1 MGSERRIMS
10 QVEEQTPQEAEIQEP
25 LTGETPE
32 GEEAPTP
39 AEEPESVIV
48 TFGEEPAVKEEDRKD
63 PKWLRELRKTH
74 RETVKEKRKLE
85 EKLRE
90 YEQAKTPE
98 VTIGPKPTLEGCE
111 WDPERYEEDLTRW
124 YETKRKK
131 DEAEA
136 KAKAQEEEQTK
147 AWQARV
153 EDYGKAKTS
162 LEVDDFEEAE
172 SEVFSTLSQVQ
183 QGILIQGC
191 TNPAQMVYALGKSPA
206 KAKELASI
214 TDPVKF
220 AFAAAKLEA
229 QIKMSKRNPIPPPEK
244 VPQATGRN
252 ISGTVDSTLERLREE
267 AARSGDYTKVTAYK
281 RQIRDKQS

>member
-32 GEEAPTP
+32 GGEAPAPT
-39 AEEPESVIV
+39 EEPESVIV
-48 TFGEEPAVKEEDRKD
+48 TFGEDPAAHEEEHKA
-63 PKWLRELRKTH
+63 PEWVRELRKAH
-74 RETVKEKRKLE
+74 RETLKEKRKLE
-85 EKLRE
+85 ERLRE

-98 VTIGPKPTLEGCE
+98 VAVGPKPTLEGCE

-136 KAKAQEEEQTK
+136 KAKAQEEEQAR

-172 SEVFSTLSQVQ
+172 SEVFTTLSQVQ

-229 QIKMSKRNPIPPPEK
+229 QIKMAKRTPIPPPEK